1 MHDLLPDWKT
11 MDADERLRMVREM
24 AADGLSGGG
33 IALKFR
39 NATRMSVVGLCY
51 RRHIRLKGIS
61 PKPPGPARKPSKDK
75 PRAAPRP
82 KPVPKVEAPAFET
95 APLPEEELGNDVTN
109 LIGLMD
115 LTKDTC
121 RWPHGDPLKE
131 GFGFCGKQT
140 KANSPYCEK
149 HSARAGAG
157 YGRGPQS

>member
-51 RRHIRLKGIS
+51 RRKIKLKGIS
-61 PKPPGPARKPSKDK
+61 PKPPGPARKPRKDK
-75 PRAAPRP
+75 PRSVPKAKAP
-82 KPVPKVEAPAFET
+82 PKVEAPAFET

-109 LIGLMD
+109 LLGLMD
-115 LTKDTC
+115 LTAQTC
-121 RWPHGDPLKE
+121 RYPHGDPLSQP
-131 GFGFCGKQT
+131 FGFCGKHTQEG
-140 KANSPYCEK
+140 SPYCAEHHAK
-149 HSARAGAG
+149 CHRVQ
-157 YGRGPQS
+157 P